1 MNATVRLP
9 QGGIELRGF
18 RIVLAGHGS
27 FSAAMLATA
36 ELICG
41 SIPDAAAI
49 GLDPHETP
57 DTFAENM
64 RAAIGHDGRRV
75 LVLCDLLGGTPYNV
89 ASSIARRSA
98 RVVAVAGT
106 NLAMVV
112 EAALATDPLDD
123 AFIERLLELGRAGI
137 TETGRHR
144 ARRAS

>member
-1 MNATVRLP
+1 LHA
-9 QGGIELRGF
+9 F
-18 RIVLAGHGS
+18 RIVVAGHGP
-27 FSAAMLATA
+27 FPAAMLSTA

-41 SIPDAAAI
+41 PIPEALAV

-57 DTFAENM
+57 DSFADKM

-89 ASSIARRSA
+89 ASSIARRSP

-123 AFIERLLELGRAGI
+123 AFSDRLLELGRDGI
-137 TETGRHR
+137 TETVRQS

>member
-1 MNATVRLP
+1 LP
-9 QGGIELRGF
+9 AISEEVELRAF

-27 FSAAMLATA
+27 LPAAQHATA

-41 SIPDAAAI
+41 SIPDMVAV

-57 DTFAENM
+57 DTYAEKM

-89 ASSIARRSA
+89 ASAIARRSA

-112 EAALATDPLDD
+112 EAALATDPLEE
-123 AFIERLLELGRAGI
+123 AFTERLLELGRAGI

>member
-1 MNATVRLP
+1 MPESSRHH
-9 QGGIELRGF
+9 GGIELRGF
-18 RIVLAGHGS
+18 RIVIAGHGS
-27 FSAAMLATA
+27 FPAAMLATA

-41 SIPDAAAI
+41 TIPEAAAV

-57 DTFAENM
+57 DSFAEKM

-89 ASSIARRSA
+89 ASSIARRSP
-98 RVVAVAGT
+98 RVVAAAGT

-123 AFIERLLELGRAGI
+123 AFVERLLELGRAGI

>member
-1 MNATVRLP
+1 
-9 QGGIELRGF
+9 
-18 RIVLAGHGS
+18 
-27 FSAAMLATA
+27 MLSTA

-41 SIPDAAAI
+41 TIPEALAV

-57 DTFAENM
+57 DSFADKM

-89 ASSIARRSA
+89 ASSIARRSP

-112 EAALATDPLDD
+112 EAALATDSLDD
-123 AFIERLLELGRAGI
+123 AFSDRLLELGRAGI
-137 TETGRHR
+137 TETVRQS

>member
-1 MNATVRLP
+1 MRS
-9 QGGIELRGF
+9 F

-27 FSAAMLATA
+27 FPAAMLATA

-41 SIPDAAAI
+41 AIPEAFAV

-57 DTFAENM
+57 DSFAEKM
-64 RAAIGHDGRRV
+64 RTAIGHDGRRV

-89 ASSIARRSA
+89 ASAITRRSP
-98 RVVAVAGT
+98 RVVAMAGT

-112 EAALATDPLDD
+112 EAVLATDSLDE
-123 AFIERLLELGRAGI
+123 AFAERLLELGRAGI

>member
-1 MNATVRLP
+1 MP
-9 QGGIELRGF
+9 ESSYHHGGIELRGF
-18 RIVLAGHGS
+18 RIILAGHGS
-27 FSAAMLATA
+27 FPVAMLATA

-41 SIPDAAAI
+41 TISDAVAV

-57 DTFAENM
+57 DSFADKM

-75 LVLCDLLGGTPYNV
+75 LVLCDLLGGTPFNV
-89 ASSIARRSA
+89 ASSIARRSP

-106 NLAMVV
+106 NLPMVV

-123 AFIERLLELGRAGI
+123 AFADRLLDLGRAGI
-137 TETGRHR
+137 TETVRHR